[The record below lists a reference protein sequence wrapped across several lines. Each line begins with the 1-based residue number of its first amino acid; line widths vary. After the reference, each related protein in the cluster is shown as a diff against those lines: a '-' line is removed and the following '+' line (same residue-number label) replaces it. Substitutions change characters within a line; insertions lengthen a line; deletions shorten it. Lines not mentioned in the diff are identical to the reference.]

1 MKKDDL
7 KVFKNELFEVGAVV
21 EGDDVLFD
29 VELVAKSLGITENK
43 NGKEYVRWNR
53 VNQYIKPF
61 GTSGENS
68 PQVAKG
74 DLIPEAMVYKLA
86 FKASNETA
94 EKFQDWLAIEV
105 IPSIRKTGQYK
116 IQSNRKEDFEMQLL
130 GAEYSMKLL
139 RVDETSKI
147 KMLEEVH
154 RYHGVATNHLPKY
167 VDEEITKALTTLMK
181 ENKVQISTAKA
192 NTKLIELGILEIK
205 ERVGSNGEVK
215 EFKSLTDKGLKY
227 GKNLIN
233 PKVPKETQ
241 PHYYQS
247 TFKELVGLLEIQ
259 YT

>member
-7 KVFKNELFEVGAVV
+7 KVFKNELFEVGATV
-21 EGDDVLFD
+21 EGEDVLFD
-29 VELVAKSLGITENK
+29 VELVAKSLGITDNK

-86 FKASNETA
+86 FKASNDTA

-105 IPSIRKTGQYK
+105 IPSIRKTGQYQVK
-116 IQSNRKEDFEMQLL
+116 GNRKEEFDLQLL
-130 GAEYSMKLL
+130 GAEYAMKLL

-154 RYHGVATNHLPKY
+154 KQHGVATNHLPKY
-167 VDEEITKALTTLMK
+167 VNEEITKALTVLLK
-181 ENKVQISTAKA
+181 ENNIGITAAKA

-205 ERVGSNGEVK
+205 ERSGSNGEVK
-215 EFKSLTDKGLKY
+215 EFKSLTDKGLRY

-233 PKVPKETQ
+233 PKSPKETQ

-247 TFKELVGLLEIQ
+247 TFKELMGLLEI
-259 YT
+259 

>member
-1 MKKDDL
+1 VKKDDL
-7 KVFKNELFEVGAVV
+7 KVFKNELFEVGATV
-21 EGDDVLFD
+21 EGEDVLFD
-29 VELVAKSLGITENK
+29 VELVAKSLGITDNK

-86 FKASNETA
+86 FKASNDTA

-105 IPSIRKTGQYK
+105 IPSIRKTGQYQVK
-116 IQSNRKEDFEMQLL
+116 GNRKEEFDLQLL
-130 GAEYSMKLL
+130 GAEYAMKLL

-154 RYHGVATNHLPKY
+154 KQHGVATNHLPKY
-167 VDEEITKALTTLMK
+167 VNEEITKALTVLLK
-181 ENKVQISTAKA
+181 ENNIGITAAKA

-205 ERVGSNGEVK
+205 ERSGSNGEVK
-215 EFKSLTDKGLKY
+215 EFKSLTDKGLRY

-233 PKVPKETQ
+233 PKSPKETQ

-247 TFKELVGLLEIQ
+247 TFKELMGLLEI
-259 YT
+259 

>member
-1 MKKDDL
+1 VKKDDL
-7 KVFKNELFEVGAVV
+7 KVFKNELFEVGATV
-21 EGDDVLFD
+21 EGEDVLFD
-29 VELVAKSLGITENK
+29 VELVAKSLGITDNK

-53 VNQYIKPF
+53 VNQYIKHF
-61 GTSGENS
+61 ATSCENS

-86 FKASNETA
+86 FKASNDTA

-105 IPSIRKTGQYK
+105 IPSIRKTGQYQVK
-116 IQSNRKEDFEMQLL
+116 GNRKEEFDLQLL
-130 GAEYSMKLL
+130 GAEYAMKLL

-154 RYHGVATNHLPKY
+154 KQHGVATNHLPKY
-167 VDEEITKALTTLMK
+167 VNEEITKALTVLLK
-181 ENKVQISTAKA
+181 ENNIGITAAKA

-205 ERVGSNGEVK
+205 ERSGSNGEVK
-215 EFKSLTDKGLKY
+215 EFKSLTDKGLRY

-233 PKVPKETQ
+233 PKSPKETQ

-247 TFKELVGLLEIQ
+247 TFKELMGLLEI
-259 YT
+259 

>member
-1 MKKDDL
+1 VKKDDL
-7 KVFKNELFEVGAVV
+7 KVFKNELFEVGATV
-21 EGDDVLFD
+21 EGEDVLFD
-29 VELVAKSLGITENK
+29 VELVAKSLGITDNK

-86 FKASNETA
+86 FKASNDTA

-105 IPSIRKTGQYK
+105 IPSIRKTGQYQVK
-116 IQSNRKEDFEMQLL
+116 GNRKEEFDLQLL
-130 GAEYSMKLL
+130 GAEYAMKLL

-154 RYHGVATNHLPKY
+154 KQHGVATNHLPKY
-167 VDEEITKALTTLMK
+167 VNEEITKALTVLLK
-181 ENKVQISTAKA
+181 ENNVGITAAKA

-205 ERVGSNGEVK
+205 ERSGNNGEVK
-215 EFKSLTDKGLKY
+215 EFKSLTDKGVRY

-233 PKVPKETQ
+233 PKSPKETQ

-247 TFKELVGLLEIQ
+247 TFKELIGLLEI
-259 YT
+259 

>member
-7 KVFKNELFEVGAVV
+7 KVFKNELFEVGATV
-21 EGDDVLFD
+21 EGEDVLFD
-29 VELVAKSLGITENK
+29 VELVAKSLGITDNK

-86 FKASNETA
+86 FKASNDTA

-105 IPSIRKTGQYK
+105 IPSIRKTGQYQVK
-116 IQSNRKEDFEMQLL
+116 GNRKEEFDLQLL
-130 GAEYSMKLL
+130 GAEYAMKLL

-154 RYHGVATNHLPKY
+154 KQHGVATNHLPKY
-167 VDEEITKALTTLMK
+167 VNEEITKALTVLLK
-181 ENKVQISTAKA
+181 ENNVGITAAKA

-205 ERVGSNGEVK
+205 ERSGNNGEVK
-215 EFKSLTDKGLKY
+215 EFKSLTDKGVRY

-233 PKVPKETQ
+233 PKSPKETQ

-247 TFKELVGLLEIQ
+247 TFKELIGLLEI
-259 YT
+259 